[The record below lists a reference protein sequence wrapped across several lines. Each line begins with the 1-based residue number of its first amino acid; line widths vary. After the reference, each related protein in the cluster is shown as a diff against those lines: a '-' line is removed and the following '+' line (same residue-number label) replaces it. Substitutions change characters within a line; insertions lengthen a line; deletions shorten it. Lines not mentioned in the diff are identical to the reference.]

1 MNFNIPS
8 DVLYILRRLEAAG
21 YQADIVGGSVRDL
34 LLGRSPDDYDIT
46 TSATPDE
53 MKKVF
58 ADIRTIDTGIK
69 HGTVGILI
77 DGRVYE
83 TTTYRVD
90 GEYVDSRHPE
100 SVSFTRKIEEDLA
113 RRDFTVNAMAYNP
126 ARGLTDP
133 FDGQN
138 DLKCGIIRAVGDPM
152 LRFSE
157 DALRILRGIRFSAT
171 FGFEIEKV
179 TSDALCEKAML
190 LSNVSSERIYVE
202 LRKTVA
208 APYAYAVLNKYSE
221 VILGV
226 IPRLEKLSLPDENRF
241 NDADYLSRVLAI
253 FCLSS
258 ENPTDDF
265 DLFARSL
272 KTDGGFR
279 RLGCSVLSAVGK
291 CDLTNRRSLTMAL
304 RDLGEEAA
312 RSLIGLEITLG
323 HTCDMALFEELL
335 SADVCYRISDLTV
348 GGAEM
353 KALGLVGAE
362 IGSTLDLLLTAVIE
376 GRVENSREKLIEF
389 VKTIVRNK

>member
-21 YQADIVGGSVRDL
+21 FQADIVGGSVRDL

-58 ADIRTIDTGIK
+58 ADVRTIDTGIK

-208 APYAYAVLNKYSE
+208 APYAYSVLNKYSE

-226 IPRLEKLSLPDENRF
+226 PYI
-241 NDADYLSRVLAI
+241 
-253 FCLSS
+253 
-258 ENPTDDF
+258 
-265 DLFARSL
+265 
-272 KTDGGFR
+272 
-279 RLGCSVLSAVGK
+279 
-291 CDLTNRRSLTMAL
+291 
-304 RDLGEEAA
+304 
-312 RSLIGLEITLG
+312 
-323 HTCDMALFEELL
+323 
-335 SADVCYRISDLTV
+335 
-348 GGAEM
+348 
-353 KALGLVGAE
+353 
-362 IGSTLDLLLTAVIE
+362 
-376 GRVENSREKLIEF
+376 
-389 VKTIVRNK
+389 